1 MSCLLIKP
9 CCTRV
14 KDMAMM
20 MGKHKSRKD
29 YPMIIRFL
37 RGLEL
42 SVAFVAVFAATCF
55 SIPEGFVY
63 LDEQDKTIQASV
75 RYFSTENFVGAR
87 VDGYKAARIVIT
99 KQAAQALSKVQKEL
113 LENGYSLVVYDA
125 YRPQKAVNHFMRWS
139 EDLNDQAMKAKYYPK
154 IDKRNVFDRG
164 YVAKKSGHTRG
175 STIDLSIIKVDGKL
189 KAPIF
194 ALRSVKGCE
203 ALPFLDDGTVDMGSS
218 WDLLDQASHHS
229 SPKVADEC
237 ATQRN
242 YLRTKM
248 EKQGFRAYEQ
258 EWWHYTL
265 NNEPFPDTYF
275 DFDIE

>member
-1 MSCLLIKP
+1 
-9 CCTRV
+9 
-14 KDMAMM
+14 
-20 MGKHKSRKD
+20 
-29 YPMIIRFL
+29 MIIRFL

-42 SVAFVAVFAATCF
+42 SVALAAVFAVTCF

-63 LDEQDKTIQASV
+63 LDEQDKTIQTSV

-87 VDGYKAARIVIT
+87 VDGYKVARIVIT
-99 KQAAQALSKVQKEL
+99 KEAAQALSKVQKEL
-113 LENGYSLVVYDA
+113 LKNGYSLVVYDA
-125 YRPQKAVNHFMRWS
+125 YRPQKAINHFLRWS

-154 IDKRNVFDRG
+154 IDKKNVFALG

-194 ALRSVKGCE
+194 TLRSVKGCE
-203 ALPFLDDGTVDMGSS
+203 ELPFLDDGTVDMGSS
-218 WDLLDQASHHS
+218 WDLLDQVSHHKN
-229 SPKVADEC
+229 PKVADVY

-275 DFDIE
+275 DFNIE